1 MRRIHGACPKAR
13 AHQHGERRSTTH
25 QCSPK
30 GALDAPAT
38 RPHITTQ
45 TVDRGTDA
53 VRNLKHTL
61 MAAGLILLVAWAVL
75 LVMHILFALVWVF
88 FWVGLVGI
96 LVAVVLHAVEHL
108 V

>member
-1 MRRIHGACPKAR
+1 MGHALRRVRTRMGNGYRQCPNAAR
-13 AHQHGERRSTTH
+13 A
-25 QCSPK
+25 
-30 GALDAPAT
+30 GALDAPT
-38 RPHITTQ
+38 PRPHITGQ
-45 TVDRGTDA
+45 IVDRGTDA

-61 MAAGLILLVAWAVL
+61 MAAGVILLVAWAVL

-96 LVAVVLHAVEHL
+96 LVAMVLHAVERL